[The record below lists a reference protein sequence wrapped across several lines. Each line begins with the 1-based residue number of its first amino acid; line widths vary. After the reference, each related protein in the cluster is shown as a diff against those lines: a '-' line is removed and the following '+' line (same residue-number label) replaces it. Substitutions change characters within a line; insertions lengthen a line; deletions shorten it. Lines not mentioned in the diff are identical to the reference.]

1 MRRPITLRNHIPKK
15 IIYFFLT
22 GGAYAPYATCMVT
35 PLGPIYHRR
44 QAGTERSWRYWL
56 CGSVLWRWCG
66 DWRGHEATLVVRKLS
81 AEALPRLQCT
91 VRRWRSNEVGRVGKV
106 HENRE
111 CSPLPEFRDISSLWF
126 SNLVTFFRCF
136 EKKRKNLLQDKVC
149 VCVSYTAN
157 VYR

>member
-66 DWRGHEATLVVRKLS
+66 EATRRHLS
-81 AEALPRLQCT
+81 SVSPALKHCRDRNALWGGG
-91 VRRWRSNEVGRVGKV
+91 VAMKWAGWAKSRRTASVA
-106 HENRE
+106 
-111 CSPLPEFRDISSLWF
+111 PLPEFRDISSLWF